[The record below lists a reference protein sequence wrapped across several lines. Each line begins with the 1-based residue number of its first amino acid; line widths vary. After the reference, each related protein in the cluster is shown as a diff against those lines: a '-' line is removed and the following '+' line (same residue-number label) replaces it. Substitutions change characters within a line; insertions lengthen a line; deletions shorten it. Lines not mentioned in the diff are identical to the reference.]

1 MSNTVFLIVVIRCR
15 LVCAC
20 IQIHIYI
27 YTGCMP
33 KYIFYDVYKFI
44 EIISLS
50 IDSEKKN

>member
-20 IQIHIYI
+20 IHYI
-27 YTGCMP
+27 YTRCMP
-33 KYIFYDVYKFI
+33 KYILYDVYKFI

-50 IDSEKKN
+50 IDSEKNK

>member
-20 IQIHIYI
+20 IHYIYI

-33 KYIFYDVYKFI
+33 EYILYDVYTFI

-50 IDSEKKN
+50 IDSEKNN